1 MLAIIIPYY
10 KLYFFEQTLQSL
22 VNQTDKRFN
31 LYIGNDAS
39 PENPKSLLEKYKDK
53 LVFSYQEFS
62 NNLGSKALIKQW
74 HRCLDLTKDEKWVI
88 FLGDD
93 DYLSPNAV
101 EEFYKNQEAI
111 QISNVLVVRLSLI
124 KIDDKG
130 NVLAKPHIHP
140 VIEKSTDFIVRRRKT
155 SLSEYIF
162 DKNKLEK
169 IKFKDFPSALF
180 SDIVAILE
188 VSNYSN
194 IYSLNDA
201 NVYVRISESNI
212 SGYSIDLE
220 KHFQAEKLYYLHLL
234 ENFNYFDASQK
245 RFIFDRV
252 TSQILKNFKKDII
265 FITKIMTYY
274 VKYSINDFVD
284 LMFKLTKS
292 LIKTNLK

>member
-10 KLYFFEQTLQSL
+10 KLSFFEQTLQSL
-22 VNQTDKRFN
+22 ANQTDKRFK

-39 PENPKSLLEKYKDK
+39 PENPELLLEKYSDK
-53 LVFSYQEFS
+53 LPFTYQKFS
-62 NNLGSKALIKQW
+62 NNLGSIALIKQW
-74 HRCLDLTKDEKWVI
+74 HRCLDLTKDEKWVM

-93 DYLSPNAV
+93 DYLSPNVV

-111 QISNVLVVRLSLI
+111 QNSNVLIVRLSLI

-155 SLSEYIF
+155 SLSEYVF
-162 DKNKLEK
+162 DKDKLEK

-252 TSQILKNFKKDII
+252 TSQILKNFKRDWF
-265 FITKIMTYY
+265 FIMKVMAYY
-274 VKYSINDFVD
+274 ARYSINDFLD
-284 LMFKLTKS
+284 LGYK
-292 LIKTNLK
+292 LIKAVIKH